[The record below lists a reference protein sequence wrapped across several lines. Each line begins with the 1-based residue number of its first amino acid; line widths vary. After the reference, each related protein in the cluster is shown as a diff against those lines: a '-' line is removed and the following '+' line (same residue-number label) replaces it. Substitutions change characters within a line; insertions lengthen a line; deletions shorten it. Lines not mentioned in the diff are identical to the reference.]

1 MQMLNSNK
9 DLTVEEIAELALSAS
24 HSIGFIEEFKET
36 FPELNPLRQ
45 ITPINNNLNNYLDV
59 NNGEI
64 SKLTQIL
71 NTSNS
76 PISPYADQNSCN
88 LLLNEISIT
97 LSELKE
103 AVEEELPSTIFS
115 LVPTITVFNDTF
127 KILSEQ
133 YSNIVQSD
141 YKNQITLNI
150 LLDELKPKLTSL
162 LSSIQEFKIQLPDL
176 IDTLN
181 ELAKELEDKD
191 DDINEDTETPSDT
204 TDKEETPSDDIDSEN
219 TDSETS
225 NPDNNVNSGN
235 TSSGNTN
242 SGTSSK
248 EDSTTNEDVNSTEE
262 EMIYLGENGQELI
275 YNPDDDKFYELNP
288 EDPES
293 EEFIEYTGEVL
304 SMPLK
309 EYLQTEVYFDTD
321 GNELLYDMDTDSFLK
336 YDEETGEY
344 VPYEGEITTMTL
356 GDYLDL
362 LEQ

>member
-1 MQMLNSNK
+1 
-9 DLTVEEIAELALSAS
+9 
-24 HSIGFIEEFKET
+24 
-36 FPELNPLRQ
+36 
-45 ITPINNNLNNYLDV
+45 
-59 NNGEI
+59 
-64 SKLTQIL
+64 
-71 NTSNS
+71 
-76 PISPYADQNSCN
+76 
-88 LLLNEISIT
+88 
-97 LSELKE
+97 
-103 AVEEELPSTIFS
+103 
-115 LVPTITVFNDTF
+115 
-127 KILSEQ
+127 
-133 YSNIVQSD
+133 
-141 YKNQITLNI
+141 
-150 LLDELKPKLTSL
+150 
-162 LSSIQEFKIQLPDL
+162 
-176 IDTLN
+176 
-181 ELAKELEDKD
+181 
-191 DDINEDTETPSDT
+191 
-204 TDKEETPSDDIDSEN
+204 
-219 TDSETS
+219 
-225 NPDNNVNSGN
+225 SGN